1 MIGCKFDAIDFR
13 AFSNLVSVALCSMG
27 LLSFWLSNHRTS
39 TGIILFLWLL
49 LFSLIIRFAA
59 IYIISRDVGRV
70 IFTAF
75 VPICWF
81 IFFCFSIGTGSL
93 NDEYLNFWM
102 GLFLAAIGVLRIFQ
116 SFDALIAP
124 FRLLII
130 ALGLIDIL
138 VGFFILFD
146 WPSSLVWNTWIIL
159 GVDLISTSI
168 TLYLFSTN
176 LMKIEQ
182 FFNDKNPL

>member
-1 MIGCKFDAIDFR
+1 MLGNKFDEIDFR
-13 AFSNLVSVALCSMG
+13 AFSNLVSLALCSMG

-39 TGIILFLWLL
+39 TGIILFLSMLF
-49 LFSLIIRFAA
+49 FSLIIRFAA
-59 IYIISRDVGRV
+59 IYIISRNVSKV

-81 IFFCFSIGTGSL
+81 IFFCYSLTTGSL
-93 NDEYLNFWM
+93 DDKYLNFWM
-102 GLFLAAIGVLRIFQ
+102 GLFLSAIGILRIYQ

-130 ALGLIDIL
+130 VLGLIDVV
-138 VGFFILFD
+138 VGLFILAD

-168 TLYLFSTN
+168 TFYLFSTN
-176 LMKIEQ
+176 LMKIDR
-182 FFNDKNPL
+182 FFGAKDLL